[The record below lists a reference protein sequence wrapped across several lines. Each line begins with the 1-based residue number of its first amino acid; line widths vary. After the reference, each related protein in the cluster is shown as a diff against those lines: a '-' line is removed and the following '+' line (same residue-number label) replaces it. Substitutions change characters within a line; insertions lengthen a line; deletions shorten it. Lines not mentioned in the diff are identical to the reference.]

1 MNDRKTGK
9 WIISISLCILISGC
23 TWNPPEGYT
32 EKHHSYEELVEYA
45 RSIDPDAT
53 VSDDPEDVKDD
64 YWEYRIYPAVINGME
79 CSVASTSD
87 VVYDSLGEFGK
98 IYYKMDTDYD
108 YYIISDVLNDYPE
121 LGTIYDDSESMRF
134 QVNDV
139 IVSGIEV
146 DSITQDELDE
156 LWDAY
161 KRINSELEQY
171 DLRKTFW
178 LKIAFPDGDSYFKE
192 TSEQYYQDKIGRL
205 KESGK
210 L

>member
-53 VSDDPEDVKDD
+53 VS
-64 YWEYRIYPAVINGME
+64 
-79 CSVASTSD
+79 
-87 VVYDSLGEFGK
+87 
-98 IYYKMDTDYD
+98 
-108 YYIISDVLNDYPE
+108 
-121 LGTIYDDSESMRF
+121 DDSESMRF

-205 KESGK
+205 KENGK